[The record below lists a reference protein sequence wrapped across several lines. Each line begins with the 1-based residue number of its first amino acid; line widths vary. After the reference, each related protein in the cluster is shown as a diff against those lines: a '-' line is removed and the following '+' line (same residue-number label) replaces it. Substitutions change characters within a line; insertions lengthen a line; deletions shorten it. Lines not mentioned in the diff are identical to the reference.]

1 MVRWVKDKR
10 RFKVIRTKLNG
21 RGARAS
27 QRSEP
32 NAKLV
37 GLPLRPCGE
46 GSAPQRP
53 PLDSR
58 LVIHESGE
66 DTLQTCM

>member
-1 MVRWVKDKR
+1 MGVLLMVRWVKDKR

-37 GLPLRPCGE
+37 GLPLRPAVKAALH
-46 GSAPQRP
+46 SAPRSTV
-53 PLDSR
+53 DS
-58 LVIHESGE
+58 
-66 DTLQTCM
+66 